1 MTIKIKML
9 MSIMLLALGLFGQ
22 SLIMGNYSSKI
33 HSADT
38 EIIERL
44 EPTVYKNYELKI
56 AVIQIQQWFTDISAT
71 RGLDGLNDGIEVAG
85 ENYALAKDLINELV
99 ALNPQQASTYRAI
112 LPTLDNY
119 FKVGN
124 KMANAYI
131 ELGPE
136 GGNKVMAEF
145 DTAAEAISD
154 KVVEIMDSAKLASD
168 QKSLEQTDH
177 IITIET
183 TIYASGFIFLL
194 LLAYLIFSIKY
205 WVLNPLEHMSQMAKN
220 LAIGEGDLT
229 KRLDD
234 KRNDEIGTAAK
245 YINQFIEKTQHIIS
259 SVSESLD
266 TVNQTAIDVQKSA
279 KSTNESMSVQMSETQ
294 HAASAVSQ
302 MAVSAK
308 EVAQYTTHAASSTVS
323 VMESIK
329 VSNANSTEMSETI
342 VELVEKMKVAQS
354 VIERLGED
362 SKSIGT
368 MLDVITGI
376 SEKTNLLALN
386 AAIEAAR
393 AGEQG
398 RGFAVVADEVRSLA
412 GDSNKSTQ
420 KIQTIVEHLHKNV
433 SEAIHV
439 IQVGGDVAN
448 ASLVSVEEVKQ
459 SLAKISK
466 DVAEMNNLTTQISAA
481 TEEQS
486 VVSLEI
492 EESIIKVS
500 DVASATADNLK
511 NVDCQGERLQSTV
524 NDLNTNLR
532 RFKF

>member
-1 MTIKIKML
+1 MMNNQT
-9 MSIMLLALGLFGQ
+9 Q
-22 SLIMGNYSSKI
+22 KI
-33 HSADT
+33 HNADLVIG
-38 EIIERL
+38 ELIQ
-44 EPTVYKNYELKI
+44 PTVYKNYELKI
-56 AVIQIQQWFTDISAT
+56 AIIQIQQWFSDISAT

-85 ENYALAKDLINELV
+85 ENYEIAKQLLDELIV
-99 ALNPQQASTYRAI
+99 LNPEQASSYRSI
-112 LPTLDNY
+112 VPTLDNY
-119 FKVGN
+119 FTVGS

-145 DTAAEAISD
+145 DAAAEAISS
-154 KVVEIMDSAKLASD
+154 KVVELMDRAKLASN
-168 QKSLEQTDH
+168 QTSQQQTNY
-177 IITIET
+177 IETIELT
-183 TIYASGFIFLL
+183 VYISGFIFLL
-194 LLAYLIFSIKY
+194 LLVYLIFSIKY
-205 WVLNPLEHMSQMAKN
+205 WILNPLEHMSQMAKS

-234 KRNDEIGTAAK
+234 KRVDEIGTTAK
-245 YINQFIEKTQHIIS
+245 YINQFIEKTQHIIG
-259 SVSESLD
+259 SVSDSID
-266 TVNQTAIDVQKSA
+266 TVNKTAIQLQTSA
-279 KSTNESMSVQMSETQ
+279 KSTKESMSVQIRETEQ
-294 HAASAVSQ
+294 AASAVSE

-308 EVAQYTTHAASSTVS
+308 EVAQYTTNAASRNLAVLDSL
-323 VMESIK
+323 K
-329 VSNANSTEMSETI
+329 VSDTNSNRMSTTI
-342 VELVEKMKVAQS
+342 VELVEKMKIAQS

-412 GDSNKSTQ
+412 GDSHKSTQ

-433 SEAIHV
+433 AEAIHV

-448 ASLVSVEEVKQ
+448 TSLVSVNEVKQ
-459 SLAKISK
+459 SLAQISK
-466 DVAEMNNLTTQISAA
+466 EVFEMNNLTTQISAA
-481 TEEQS
+481 TEQQS

-500 DVASATADNLK
+500 DVAKSTADNLE
-511 NVDCQGERLQSTV
+511 NVDRQGELLQSTV
-524 NDLNTNLR
+524 KDLSGNLG